1 MPPDGLM
8 QMIMQDMMKTMSSGG
23 LPMPPGG
30 GTIRISSPMGGGMM
44 TMRRTIV
51 QPAHHDDKDDDDDH
65 IPPEI
70 LELIKMTESM
80 HARPSF
86 FGPPM
91 IRIGGGSIK
100 KEEKIE
106 RKDES
111 SEQIM
116 ARMNK
121 LSQEIGEKNELRKYE
136 FADKKG
142 QRICYFLLS

>member
-1 MPPDGLM
+1 
-8 QMIMQDMMKTMSSGG
+8 
-23 LPMPPGG
+23 
-30 GTIRISSPMGGGMM
+30 
-44 TMRRTIV
+44 
-51 QPAHHDDKDDDDDH
+51 
-65 IPPEI
+65 
-70 LELIKMTESM
+70 M

-142 QRICYFLLS
+142 